1 MSRKLTAAEH
11 LEGYLADVAAGKLEA
26 GGRRRIS
33 YGDGL
38 YLYITGPRSCR
49 WRYDYRHRGKLTS
62 AFWPAIGEAAL
73 GEKEAK
79 AQRSK
84 VWLANYEERQ
94 QALLARREAR
104 RRTRLGLPAVPA
116 KLAHDLST
124 ALAPAPTAPAPGVVM
139 TFRQAWERY
148 ARAQR
153 AGWDSAKRNGRT
165 ENRYRGL
172 VARYCGPILEMPV
185 TEITVDDVAA
195 VVNSKTSRGTPLWRG
210 SDSDGHKLRVF
221 IESAL
226 DLAGIEPNPAD
237 LKAKLRQLLPKN
249 TNGHG
254 SEGYAWLHPD
264 DLPALMRELVALGN
278 DEHARVLRWQIL
290 TTARPE
296 EARQAR
302 WEEIDLKAKTW
313 TLPREKTKKG
323 QRAFVF
329 HLSDAAVAALGQPRS
344 SGPVFNATEDSRKH
358 WRETGMM
365 TNWLARDKRPAT
377 HHGFRHC
384 FMVWVEM
391 TGRNVA
397 AADAVL
403 QHEKRLSKIA
413 RKYAKHGYELERA
426 ALLRDWAAYAMSL
439 TDR

>member
-1 MSRKLTAAEH
+1 MPRKLTAAEH
-11 LEGYLADVAAGKLEA
+11 LQSYLADAAAGKVEP

-79 AQRSK
+79 AERSK
-84 VWLANYEERQ
+84 LWVANYEERQ
-94 QALLARREAR
+94 QALQARREAR
-104 RRTRLGLPAVPA
+104 RRTRLGLPTIPA
-116 KLAHDLST
+116 KPVQVLS
-124 ALAPAPTAPAPGVVM
+124 ADVGAAPSVPAPGAIM

-165 ENRYRGL
+165 ETRYRGL
-172 VARYCGPILEMPV
+172 VARYCRPILDMSV

-195 VVNSKTSRGTPLWRG
+195 VLNGKTSRGTPLWRG

-221 IESAL
+221 IESVL

-249 TNGHG
+249 TNSHG

-264 DLPALMRELVALGN
+264 DLPALMRELVALGD

-290 TTARPE
+290 TTSRPE

-302 WEEIDLKAKTW
+302 WEESDPKAKTW

-329 HLSDAAVAALGQPRS
+329 HLSDAAIAALGKPHS
-344 SGPVFNATEDSRKH
+344 SGPVFRVSEDSRRR
-358 WRETGMM
+358 WRDIGMM
-365 TNWLARDKRPAT
+365 TKWLARDKRPAT
-377 HHGFRHC
+377 YHGFRHC
-384 FMVWVEM
+384 FMVWAEM
-391 TGRNVA
+391 TGRNLA

-403 QHEKRLSKIA
+403 QHEKRLSRIA
-413 RKYAKHGYELERA
+413 RKYAKHGYEAERA
-426 ALLRDWAAYAMSL
+426 ELLLAWAAYAMSL
-439 TDR
+439 VQR